1 VTESL
6 SANAKLLTWVKSLAE
21 DYSDFNAYIT
31 YIYRLYSKRED
42 AEGIK
47 IRSSLITMRSF
58 FIPCV
63 ENLARVTTLTR
74 SMPYPSMLAEV
85 KMYASNVRPQ
95 IEAITKEYDTLSKLI
110 NQEGVNEVVTQLGG
124 IVADINRLFEELKT
138 LQ

>member
-1 VTESL
+1 
-6 SANAKLLTWVKSLAE
+6 
-21 DYSDFNAYIT
+21 
-31 YIYRLYSKRED
+31 
-42 AEGIK
+42 
-47 IRSSLITMRSF
+47 
-58 FIPCV
+58 
-63 ENLARVTTLTR
+63 
-74 SMPYPSMLAEV
+74 MLAEV